1 MDLSEDLNFLAAAIT
16 AITGDYIFA
25 IKIRSP
31 DPSSNTQT
39 RSRSPQPEWVWN
51 EEKTD
56 ICDLSSFRD
65 RTITWY
71 YPPPDTREKGL
82 LSIRYITGDKIK
94 LSVDSS
100 SSVLSL
106 KEKIRDMEGKP
117 IHTFRLIFGGK
128 KLCDEKRLCDYDIA
142 RDDTIQLLR
151 EPASIMASQTPTA
164 ALLDKSLFDFKYNF
178 DLTWLQD
185 NGKMFKRGSEVYKRP
200 YGWNRIAFNLGN
212 NFDDLEWMNGDGDA
226 AEEDWPVTYQGKK
239 DVLFET
245 LKDEEFDQGA
255 SCGLVRGIY
264 SSPDPCVAEEWAPGF
279 TYMEREFKVMI
290 QSRVNM
296 RDTRRVQGG
305 KYFATDQAESI
316 RPYGILIKRI
326 D

>member
-1 MDLSEDLNFLAAAIT
+1 MDLSEDLNFLAAATT

-25 IKIRSP
+25 TKIRSP

-56 ICDLSSFRD
+56 VCDWSSFRD
-65 RTITWY
+65 RTSTWY
-71 YPPPDTREKGL
+71 HPPPDTRERGL
-82 LSIRYITGDKIK
+82 LSIRSITGEIFKVS
-94 LSVDSS
+94 LDSK

-106 KEKIRDMEGKP
+106 KEKIFGMEGIP
-117 IHTFRLIFGGK
+117 IHTFRLIFKGK
-128 KLCDEKRLCDYDIA
+128 KLCDEKRLCDYGIA
-142 RDDTIQLLR
+142 RDDTIQLVY
-151 EPASIMASQTPTA
+151 SMMASQTPIA
-164 ALLDKSLFDFKYNF
+164 AILDKSMFDFKYNY
-178 DLTWLQD
+178 DLTWLHD
-185 NGKMFKRGSEVYKRP
+185 NGKMFKRGREVYKRP
-200 YGWNRIAFNLGN
+200 YGWKRIAFNLGN
-212 NFDDLEWMNGDGDA
+212 NFTDLKWMDGEGDSVED
-226 AEEDWPVTYQGKK
+226 DWPVTYQGKK
-239 DVLFET
+239 DVLFKA
-245 LKDEEFDQGA
+245 LKDEEANQGG

-264 SSPDPCVAEEWAPGF
+264 SSPDPCVAEDWAPEF
-279 TYMEREFKVMI
+279 TYMDREFKVMI